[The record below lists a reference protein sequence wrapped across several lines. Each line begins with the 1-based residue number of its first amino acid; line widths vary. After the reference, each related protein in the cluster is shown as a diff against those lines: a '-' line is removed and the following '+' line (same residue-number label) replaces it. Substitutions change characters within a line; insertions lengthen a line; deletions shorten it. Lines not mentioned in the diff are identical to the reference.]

1 MAFNIHWKILF
12 KSLRAGTVYTV
23 NVWKDGE
30 LPPGYP
36 LTLKGAAEPMTT
48 DEDADE
54 DMFCPVRKQSGYFR
68 IVDDGKATNASYQEV
83 DFDWKEML
91 PVNDT
96 DRPVTLTAGIGNVV
110 WQGFMQAQN
119 FGSEL
124 YGNPQEHEFP
134 VQCCL
139 SLLSAIKVS
148 TAINELKNFA
158 FLIDHMISQIP
169 CCQITSVVVQGGS
182 DARTWLLKKF
192 DWQNFLNNDDDEA
205 ESQYNLGQVLEDFA
219 KFWGWTAR
227 TMGQTLYLTCAD
239 DTAERSFLTLTRQ
252 QLSTLAGGTSAGT
265 VSSGMPSTTFSGD
278 IFASTDNDDYLNR
291 GPQRAVVKVDANRDE
306 TVFKCFPVS
315 VENDL
320 ESRGYGSWVQG
331 EADMTG
337 YFSTPEIKTFDSK
350 SMSGT
355 ATAQAGFCRRQI
367 YSSTDASSPS
377 ICDMIAVTAYPTSTP
392 YVQLQTKKA
401 MTLSG
406 GSIGLKATIYQGEKT
421 WEGGFGFAM
430 NMRLGISPTTNR
442 SDAKWWYMNVES
454 VSLEHHYIRTGWS
467 TTPQIFQAG
476 FKGSQ
481 MQATSCFALG
491 LGQIYQ
497 LDFPRIP
504 IADGLNG
511 FIFID
516 IFGIE
521 DAAHQSGD
529 LRHAEPYQISNLE
542 ISFTRD
548 KTILPTEFMQVR
560 ARELVSERSSTRE
573 YKASNN
579 NQTQGEWN
587 ADCIFASD
595 NNLAYGY
602 GLLLNPDGTYMETA
616 PYGQTTAHPEQHLA
630 DRVAAYWAQAKRRI
644 GTEVRSNA
652 VPSFDPTH
660 KIVMD
665 STTFSPISIS
675 HSWRDDV
682 TKVTLLEIPA

>member
-23 NVWKDGE
+23 NIWKDGT
-30 LPPGYP
+30 LPSGYP
-36 LTLKGAAEPMTT
+36 LTLKGGAEPMTT

-68 IVDDGKATNASYQEV
+68 IVDDGRARNANGQDV
-83 DFDWKEML
+83 AFDWKTML

-96 DRPVTLTAGIGNVV
+96 DRPVTLTDGSGNVV

-205 ESQYNLGQVLEDFA
+205 ESQYNLGEVLEDFTT
-219 KFWGWTAR
+219 FWGWTAR
-227 TMGQTLYLTCAD
+227 TMGQTFYLTCAD

-252 QLSTLAGGTSAGT
+252 QLTTLAGGTSAGT
-265 VSSGMPSTTFSGD
+265 VTSGMPSTSFTGD
-278 IFASTDNDDYLNR
+278 IFASTDNEDFMNR
-291 GPQRAVVKVDANRDE
+291 GPQRAVVKVNANKE
-306 TVFKCFPVS
+306 TTVIKCFPKS
-315 VENDL
+315 VEDHL
-320 ESRGYGSWVQG
+320 EGLGYGSWVEG
-331 EADMTG
+331 EDDMTG
-337 YFSTPEIKTFDSK
+337 YFSTPEIKIFDARTLT
-350 SMSGT
+350 GT
-355 ATAQAGFCRRQI
+355 AGTYGGFCRRQI
-367 YSSTDASSPS
+367 YSSTDATSPT
-377 ICDMIAVTAYPTSTP
+377 ICDMISITGPIQSTP
-392 YVQLQTKKA
+392 HVQLRTKKA

-406 GSIGLKATIYQGEKT
+406 GSLSLNGMVYTGEKT
-421 WEGGFGFAM
+421 WEGDNFLFQIKL
-430 NMRLGISPTTNR
+430 RIGIGPNADR
-442 SDAKWWYMNVES
+442 SGAKWWYMENNPV
-454 VSLEHHYIRTGWS
+454 LIQAGWS
-467 TTPQIFQAG
+467 STVKEFLGG
-476 FKGSQ
+476 FNGSQ
-481 MQATSCFALG
+481 IQTTSWRGGTPHPYFAILK
-491 LGQIYQ
+491 
-497 LDFPRIP
+497 FSRIP
-504 IADGLNG
+504 IEDGLNG
-511 FIFID
+511 FIFVD
-516 IFGIE
+516 IFGIK
-521 DAAHQSGD
+521 DTWSSD
-529 LRHAEPYQISNLE
+529 LEELYPCQIANLE
-542 ISFTRD
+542 IEFTRD
-548 KTILPTEFMQVR
+548 KTILPEYFLQKR
-560 ARELVSERSSTRE
+560 QRELISSRNETKE

-602 GLLLNPDGTYMETA
+602 GLLLNPDGTYMETV
-616 PYGQTTAHPEQHLA
+616 PYGATVNHPEQHLA
-630 DRVAAYWAQAKRRI
+630 DRVAGYWAQAKRRI

-682 TKVTLLEIPA
+682 TKIVLLEIPA

>member
-23 NVWKDGE
+23 NIWKDGS
-30 LPPGYP
+30 LPSGYP
-36 LTLKGAAEPMTT
+36 LTLKGGAEPMTT

-68 IVDDGKATNASYQEV
+68 IVDDGRARNANGQDV
-83 DFDWKEML
+83 AFDWKTML

-96 DRPVTLTAGIGNVV
+96 DRPVTLTDGQGNVV

-252 QLSTLAGGTSAGT
+252 QLATLAGGTSAGT
-265 VSSGMPSTTFSGD
+265 VTSGMPSTSFTGD
-278 IFASTDNDDYLNR
+278 IFASKNNDDYLNR
-291 GPQRAVVKVDANRDE
+291 GPQRAVVKVDANKDE

-337 YFSTPEIKTFDSK
+337 YFSTPQINSFDSK

-367 YSSTDASSPS
+367 YSSTDATSPS

-442 SDAKWWYMNVES
+442 SDAKWWYMDVES
-454 VSLEHHYIRTGWS
+454 VSLERHYIRTGWS
-467 TTPQIFQAG
+467 TTPKMFQAG

-491 LGQIYQ
+491 FGQIYQ
-497 LDFPRIP
+497 LDFPRLP

-602 GLLLNPDGTYMETA
+602 GLLLNPDGTYMETV
-616 PYGQTTAHPEQHLA
+616 PYGATVNHPEQHLA
-630 DRVAAYWAQAKRRI
+630 DRVAGYWAQAKRRI

-682 TKVTLLEIPA
+682 TKIVLLEIPA

>member
-23 NVWKDGE
+23 NIWKDGT
-30 LPPGYP
+30 LPSGYP

-68 IVDDGKATNASYQEV
+68 IVDDGRATNASYQEV

-124 YGNPQEHEFP
+124 YGNPQSHEFP

-148 TAINELKNFA
+148 TSINELKNFA

-205 ESQYNLGQVLEDFA
+205 ESDYNLGQVLEDFA

-239 DTAERSFLTLTRQ
+239 DTTERSFLTLTRQ
-252 QLSTLAGGTSAGT
+252 QLATLASGTSAGT
-265 VSSGMPSTTFSGD
+265 VTSSMPSTTFSGD

-291 GPQRAVVKVDANRDE
+291 GPQRAVVKVDANRE
-306 TVFKCFPVS
+306 TSVIKCFPKS
-315 VENDL
+315 VEDHL
-320 ESRGYGSWVQG
+320 ESLGYGSWVQG
-331 EADMTG
+331 EDDMTG
-337 YFSTPEIKTFDSK
+337 YFSTPEIKSFDARTLK
-350 SMSGT
+350 GT
-355 ATAQAGFCRRQI
+355 AGTYGGFCRRQI
-367 YSSTDASSPS
+367 YPSTDATSPS
-377 ICDMIAVTAYPTSTP
+377 ICDMISITGPMQATP
-392 YVQLQTKKA
+392 HVQLQTKKA

-406 GSIGLKATIYQGEKT
+406 GSLSLKGTVYVGEKT
-421 WEGGFGFAM
+421 WDEDQFNFQLKL
-430 NMRLGISPTTNR
+430 RIGIGPNADR
-442 SDAKWWYMNVES
+442 SGAKWWYMENSQVNISKGWSSTVREFWAAFNGAQIQTTS
-454 VSLEHHYIRTGWS
+454 CRTGG
-467 TTPQIFQAG
+467 G
-476 FKGSQ
+476 FDFILLK
-481 MQATSCFALG
+481 
-491 LGQIYQ
+491 
-497 LDFPRIP
+497 FPRIP
-504 IADGLNG
+504 IEDGLNG
-511 FIFID
+511 FIFVD
-516 IFGIE
+516 IFGIKDTYTTAQE
-521 DAAHQSGD
+521 
-529 LRHAEPYQISNLE
+529 EYYPCQIANVE
-542 ISFTRD
+542 IEFTRD
-548 KTILPTEFMQVR
+548 KTILPTHYLEIRQ
-560 ARELVSERSSTRE
+560 RELVTERNTTKE

-616 PYGQTTAHPEQHLA
+616 PYGQTSDHPEQHLA

-660 KIVMD
+660 KIVMA

-682 TKVTLLEIPA
+682 TKLTLLEIPA